1 MGLSMQSGGSARAGR
16 ARLAARCRTV
26 TEAPAFSLVVF
37 AAILV
42 NAALL
47 GVETYSGLAA
57 EYQQGLQLAERACL
71 GVFTVE
77 MLLRLGAHA
86 DRPGQFLRD
95 PWNLFDLAVLASA
108 FLPLVR
114 ENTTVLRLLR
124 LARVLRTAR
133 FLPQLRVLLVAVG
146 RSLPGTVSFLFVGA
160 LVLYVYAMVGW
171 VGFADSDP
179 GHYGSIGRALLTL
192 FLLMTLDGLGEAVHA
207 GLEISRLSI
216 LFYASYVLLASFV
229 LVNVLI
235 GVVLNSL
242 DEARALEAEEAA
254 GREAG
259 RRDAPRAG
267 QQGGPAGAEE
277 LRERIA
283 AVRLALAELEAGLE
297 AGSGSG
303 AGPGA
308 GPASGPDGASGRPV
322 GAGASAA
329 MTAASVDTVA

>member
-1 MGLSMQSGGSARAGR
+1 MRSGWSAPARRAG
-16 ARLAARCRTV
+16 LAARCRTV

-37 AAILV
+37 GAILV

-47 GVETYSGLAA
+47 GLETYSGLAA
-57 EYQQGLQLAERACL
+57 EYQDGLQLAERACL

-171 VGFADSDP
+171 VCFADSDP
-179 GHYGSIGRALLTL
+179 QHYGSIGRALLTL

-242 DEARALEAEEAA
+242 DEARALEAEQAA
-254 GREAG
+254 AE
-259 RRDAPRAG
+259 P
-267 QQGGPAGAEE
+267 QPARGARPGAAHDAEE

-283 AVRLALAELEAGLE
+283 AVRLALAELEAGLA
-297 AGSGSG
+297 AGIARPAG
-303 AGPGA
+303 APAGA
-308 GPASGPDGASGRPV
+308 AAV
-322 GAGASAA
+322 GAGAAV
-329 MTAASVDTVA
+329 TAASVDTVA